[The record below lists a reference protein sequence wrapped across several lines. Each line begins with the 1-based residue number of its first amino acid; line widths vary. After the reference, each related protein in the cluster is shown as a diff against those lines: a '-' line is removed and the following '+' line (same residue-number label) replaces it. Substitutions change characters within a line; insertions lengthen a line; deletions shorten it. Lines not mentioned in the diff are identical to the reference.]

1 MRESFTLFSTL
12 VLGVVSLLLSLYC
25 ALGVLQA
32 SLLFSGERAVRNWQV
47 WGGAAGLFLVL
58 ALVLFRAALAMMRRH
73 QGAAGRRARGALPR
87 GGTDGAD

>member
-1 MRESFTLFSTL
+1 MKESFTLFSTL

-47 WGGAAGLFLVL
+47 WGGAAGIFLVL
-58 ALVLFRAALAMMRRH
+58 AFVLFRAALAIVRRH
-73 QGAAGRRARGALPR
+73 QAAGGELARSTKSQR
-87 GGTDGAD
+87 DAD